1 MMMPVIVCASLSAS
15 LGGLSSS
22 AHPKSRIDRSP
33 SLPTS
38 SSATSSWHHDDHND
52 DNYDSDHSD
61 HSDHNNDSDN
71 DSDNWFRGPFYLA
84 GCHDISEFSSSLLIT
99 RLKGQ
104 RSLGLL

>member
-38 SSATSSWHHDDHND
+38 SSATSSWHHDDHSD
-52 DNYDSDHSD
+52 DGDRTDFSDY
-61 HSDHNNDSDN
+61 SDN

>member
-61 HSDHNNDSDN
+61 HSDHSDN
-71 DSDNWFRGPFYLA
+71 DSDNSFRGPFNIGNCA
-84 GCHDISEFSSSLLIT
+84 NRQT
-99 RLKGQ
+99 T
-104 RSLGLL
+104 